1 MHVQCRARKKI
12 EGDLNEKRRDE
23 KGDACRGKG
32 GEMKGERRDDKE
44 AERKGDVPLGGSHR

>member
-1 MHVQCRARKKI
+1 MRN
-12 EGDLNEKRRDE
+12 GGMKRE
-23 KGDACRGKG
+23 MLAEEKG